1 MNALEQLKKI
11 TTVVADTGDFEAR
24 SELRKLQRQMGP
36 YMINVDK
43 RYLESESRI
52 HIIGKD
58 VLSQY
63 YDLETGFIRKARQAD
78 YIF

>member
-1 MNALEQLKKI
+1 
-11 TTVVADTGDFEAR
+11 
-24 SELRKLQRQMGP
+24 LRKLQRQMGP